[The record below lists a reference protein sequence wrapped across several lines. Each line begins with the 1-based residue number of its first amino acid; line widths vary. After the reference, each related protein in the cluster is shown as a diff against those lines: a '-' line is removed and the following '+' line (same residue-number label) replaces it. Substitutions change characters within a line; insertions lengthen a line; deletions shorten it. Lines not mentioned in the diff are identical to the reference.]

1 MGLVFFPDCNPVERY
16 NKWLESG
23 GVLRGEKA
31 IGCGINTLAFL
42 DVLFRPDAE
51 YLVGDLRAKR
61 AAEKWTCRKVKGTP
75 FKELIDYVYAW
86 NEQNAPG
93 TLRRE
98 AIHERV
104 APIGTQDELTLAL
117 NTIEN
122 KLPANSCT
130 IVKFNMKADPEMGH
144 TIVISKDESG
154 TLMTID
160 PQQGGLRARPS
171 ACGVDLTKPCSFDA
185 KFFEAY
191 HRYFQSV
198 SVMMYIEPEEGDG
211 DVEMATEEEGGKRT
225 RTRRRRRRKNRT
237 LRRR

>member
-1 MGLVFFPDCNPVERY
+1 MYLLASFTDCNPVERY
-16 NKWLESG
+16 RAWVEAG
-23 GVLRGEKA
+23 GVLRGEKT

-51 YLVGDLRAKR
+51 YLVGDLRAKK
-61 AAEKWTCRKVKGTP
+61 AAEKWTARRCKGTS

-86 NEQNAPG
+86 HDQNAPG

-98 AIHERV
+98 AITEQV
-104 APIGTQDELTLAL
+104 VPIDTQAELTLVL

-122 KLPANSCT
+122 NLPANSCT
-130 IVKFNMKADPEMGH
+130 IVKFNSKADPELGH
-144 TIVISKDESG
+144 TIVISKDASG

-160 PQQGGLRARPS
+160 PQQGGLRARPLT
-171 ACGVDLTKPCSFDA
+171 CGVDLAMPCSFDTG
-185 KFFEAY
+185 FFNAY
-191 HRYFQSV
+191 RTNYQSA
-198 SVMMYIEPEEGDG
+198 SLMVMYVEPG
-211 DVEMATEEEGGKRT
+211 EGGR